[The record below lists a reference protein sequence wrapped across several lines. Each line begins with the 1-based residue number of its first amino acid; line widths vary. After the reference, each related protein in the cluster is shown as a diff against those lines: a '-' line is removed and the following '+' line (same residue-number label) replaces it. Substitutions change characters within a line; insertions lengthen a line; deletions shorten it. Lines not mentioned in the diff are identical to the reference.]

1 MFVQVH
7 TYILVCFN
15 ASNHYFVAKHIAIYK
30 CCSYNLIVPVL
41 IMSIIGVFSIFLE
54 AGSNDKMNLVV
65 MVLLGFMFFQD
76 VIAKQLP
83 KSDQTPYLSKYLLWA
98 LIMAGVNL
106 AICAMVMWVHSIQ
119 VGCFVYR
126 QDFLALTLDI
136 WTSRDLIRIQ
146 KYNYTVQYTSVYQLL
161 FTFARFYVCSDR
173 NLRIPKQNTW
183 SAAS

>member
-1 MFVQVH
+1 MFVQVQ
-7 TYILVCFN
+7 TYICFN
-15 ASNHYFVAKHIAIYK
+15 ASSHYFVAKHIAIYK
-30 CCSYNLIVPVL
+30 CCRYNLIVPVL

-106 AICAMVMWVHSIQ
+106 ATCAMVMWVHSMQ
-119 VGCFVYR
+119 V
-126 QDFLALTLDI
+126 LAFCALA
-136 WTSRDLIRIQ
+136 SDLLITRI
-146 KYNYTVQYTSVYQLL
+146 
-161 FTFARFYVCSDR
+161 F
-173 NLRIPKQNTW
+173 
-183 SAAS
+183 